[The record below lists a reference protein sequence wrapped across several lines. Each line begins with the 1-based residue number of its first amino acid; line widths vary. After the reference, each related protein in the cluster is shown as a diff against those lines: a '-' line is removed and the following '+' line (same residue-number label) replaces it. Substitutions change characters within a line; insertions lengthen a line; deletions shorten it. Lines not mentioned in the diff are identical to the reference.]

1 MASARSC
8 TACFTPNPF
17 TVAAGIKTSLSF
29 SNITPTFD
37 FSADKLVVSFT
48 QNVGLVAGSFVGP
61 IFTVLAGNPFPA
73 IVSVTG
79 MPASDAIETGDKLE
93 LNWQS
98 LTFNNGD
105 QVVVN
110 FAADTLATPLPAALP
125 LFATCLGALGLLTG
139 ASPQACRDATV
150 SGVFSGVW
158 RTNAKTAQTGSQIAY
173 CRCPAAYIRRLT
185 ASGVNGPPRSVVNT
199 KGDAGS

>member
-1 MASARSC
+1 M
-8 TACFTPNPF
+8 
-17 TVAAGIKTSLSF
+17 
-29 SNITPTFD
+29 
-37 FSADKLVVSFT
+37 VSFT

-79 MPASDAIETGDKLE
+79 MPASDAIETGGKLE

-110 FAADTLATPLPAALP
+110 FAADTLPTPLPAALP
-125 LFATCLGALGLLTG
+125 LFASGLGALGLL
-139 ASPQACRDATV
+139 AWRRKRKAT
-150 SGVFSGVW
+150 
-158 RTNAKTAQTGSQIAY
+158 
-173 CRCPAAYIRRLT
+173 AA
-185 ASGVNGPPRSVVNT
+185 
-199 KGDAGS
+199 